1 MVTPAP
7 RPRSLFAAPRP
18 GTGAVTAANGFPVTA
33 RRLLNSDNRMAL
45 FRKPRR
51 SRVTEATKAARR
63 EMRAPAPTLPPLL
76 EQLQAIHAE
85 AENPEDA
92 LEPALRAIVE
102 SSGAVGGALC
112 LFDQRHSVLRLSAE
126 IGITDEGCRRLRTI
140 RRGDPGCWD
149 IPLHGVV
156 NRRAYLIENASENR
170 YVPPLVDGT
179 NGMRTIACIPVYSG
193 ISALASVIL
202 VTAPPRA
209 FAERDITL
217 LWKPLRELAS
227 MIDAVRRRVGPTDT
241 TADAPGPASLDLLG
255 LSAERDRLRAE
266 LAGRSAEFERLALQ
280 LTTNRDEVGR
290 LRSALDEAVA
300 ERGEIARELE
310 RVRAQSEETTRL
322 ADALGEAEWERHRLV
337 AALAAA
343 AQEADA
349 REERALA
356 VARHEAETRFGAR
369 EAEWEAARRGHTEQ
383 LTAIHHLADERA
395 TEIARLTARVNELE
409 IGTVAERGRD
419 TRRDGEIAR
428 LTAGLEAAAARET
441 DLRARLAAREA
452 ERVGAVDSE
461 LAAAREALTLA
472 EAGRARAEERAAS
485 LDAELGSMRRS
496 LEEAHAELG
505 RARDEIAELRESV
518 RTAVGDS
525 EQHQAV
531 LADAQRAELEMR
543 SRLEAA
549 DHLLAEVTTARDH
562 AHEEA
567 RTYQSA
573 VGRAEARIE
582 AIAAERDQLR
592 EALARSEAECAR
604 LRTALQ
610 SAQSEDLRVESL
622 LADERAAQARLAER
636 LAEADAAVARL
647 EAVTTEQ
654 RIELGERDAE
664 IVRLTVE
671 LAERERLLAERVSEA
686 IETTTVAVDTADLE
700 AAALVSP
707 DVPATVTR
715 SEAGVTVIAVQSQT
729 QAEPEFV
736 PTGAPV
742 IVVLDG
748 DQTWSRVGVLG
759 HDVAVIK
766 PGVTSMTRVTE
777 LQPVRVIANL
787 AVPGAL
793 TSLLAM
799 RAGGSTGRLWGCIAD
814 PEHDRAIVLSA
825 IEPVVG
831 PIDPDAIIAALGP
844 YAARNGRIVTTG
856 ADVDA
861 LMSLRQALSRR
872 RASVSMAWDAKQARE
887 MLGVVRPHAVV
898 VDMSMPK
905 RDGCAIV
912 AAVSILDPLPLLVL
926 VSSGGDPAADFKAL
940 LADPPRD
947 TLVSSLEKA
956 MGVLTEAGDDALPQ
970 LGQQPIAKVQFAQGP
985 RWVG

>member
-1 MVTPAP
+1 
-7 RPRSLFAAPRP
+7 
-18 GTGAVTAANGFPVTA
+18 
-33 RRLLNSDNRMAL
+33 MAL

-51 SRVTEATKAARR
+51 SRVTEASKASRR
-63 EMRAPAPTLPPLL
+63 EMRVPAPTLPPLL
-76 EQLQAIHAE
+76 EQLQAIHASV
-85 AENPEDA
+85 ENPEDA

-102 SSGAVGGALC
+102 ASGAVGGALC

-126 IGITDEGCRRLRTI
+126 VGFTDEGCRRLRTI

-170 YVPPLVDGT
+170 YVPPLVDGAD
-179 NGMRTIACIPVYSG
+179 GMRTIACIPVYSG
-193 ISALASVIL
+193 LSALASIIL

-217 LWKPLRELAS
+217 LWKPLRELAG
-227 MIDAVRRRVGPTDT
+227 MIEAVRRRVGAPDA
-241 TADAPGPASLDLLG
+241 TADAPGPAPLDLLG
-255 LSAERDRLRAE
+255 LSTERDRLRTE

-290 LRSALDEAVA
+290 LRGALEAAVA

-369 EAEWEAARRGHTEQ
+369 EAEWDAARRGHAEQ
-383 LTAIHHLADERA
+383 LAATDHLAEERA
-395 TEIARLTARVNELE
+395 LEIARLTARVNELE

-428 LTAGLEAAAARET
+428 LTAALEGAAARET

-452 ERVGAVDSE
+452 ERVGAVDGE
-461 LAAAREALTLA
+461 LAAAREALALA
-472 EAGRARAEERAAS
+472 EAGRGRAEERATS
-485 LDAELGSMRRS
+485 LDAELETMRRA
-496 LEEAHAELG
+496 LEAAHSELA

-518 RTAVGDS
+518 RGAVGDA

-531 LADAQRAELEMR
+531 LAAAQRAELEMR
-543 SRLEAA
+543 SRLDAA
-549 DHLLAEVTTARDH
+549 DHLLGEVTAARDQ

-567 RTYQSA
+567 RTHQSA

-622 LADERAAQARLAER
+622 LANERAAQARLAEQ
-636 LAEADAAVARL
+636 LAQAEAAAARL
-647 EAVTTEQ
+647 EAITTEQ

-671 LAERERLLAERVSEA
+671 LAERERLLAERVAEVV
-686 IETTTVAVDTADLE
+686 ETTTAAVDTADLE

-715 SEAGVTVIAVQSQT
+715 SEAGVTVIAVQSGAG
-729 QAEPEFV
+729 AEPEFV
-736 PTGAPV
+736 ATGAPV
-742 IVVLDG
+742 VVVLDG
-748 DQTWSRVGVLG
+748 DHAWSRAGIDG
-759 HDVAVIK
+759 HDIAVIK
-766 PGVTSMTRVTE
+766 PGVTSMTRVSE
-777 LQPVRVIANL
+777 LRPVRVIANL
-787 AVPGAL
+787 AAPGGL
-793 TSLLAM
+793 TSLLAI
-799 RAGGSTGRLWGCIAD
+799 RASGSTERLWGCIAD
-814 PEHDRAIVLSA
+814 AEHDRAIVLSA
-825 IEPVVG
+825 IEPLVG
-831 PIDPDAIIAALGP
+831 PIDPDAIIEALGP

-912 AAVSILDPLPLLVL
+912 AAVSMLDPLPLLVL

-947 TLVSSLEKA
+947 TLVRSLEQA
-956 MGVLTEAGDDALPQ
+956 IGLLAAANDESLPR
-970 LGQQPIAKVQFAQGP
+970 LGQQAVAKLQVAQGP